1 MSQQISGSY
10 YYENIERKQ
19 KVIGDFEHQFVGEKK
34 KGKSQNGGYKETRHS
49 KFSEK
54 ETLIPLDTHTCV
66 CVSRGKKYPFFRKIR
81 RALFS
86 CNLF

>member
-54 ETLIPLDTHTCV
+54 ETLIPLDKHTCV
-66 CVSRGKKYPFFRKIR
+66 CASRG
-81 RALFS
+81 
-86 CNLF
+86 